1 VFRQAFRGQFY
12 KTLENKENENGKFSQ
27 MCCQLFGNIFCE
39 KPNVKMDKLRKPG
52 GGGAIWSGKW
62 SIFRRFSTKFF
73 SSIRSSRFGFTLVEL
88 LVVIAIIGV
97 LIALL
102 LPAVQMAR
110 EAARRMT
117 CTNNMKQYLIG
128 LHNYHDTLQS
138 LPASRYRMPSTPSFT
153 SGSMTFVLFPFME
166 QQAAYETTVYGL
178 STFSPI
184 SIAASPAMRNIAF
197 KTFGCPSDPHFGQCY
212 DSGSNP
218 ISRCNIM
225 YSAAD
230 TIRRNHY
237 SPPYSAPGVADYDAA
252 TNRAPFSPFKWKELG
267 AVNDG
272 TSNTVAISES
282 ATPKDIDDNAIRG
295 GVVSNCGGSLH
306 DNPKTNCFDKRDP
319 ANPNF
324 FKSTLTSNIYSLR
337 GLRIDM
343 GYLVY
348 SGFCTILP
356 PNSPSC
362 AVNSHT
368 TTNISN
374 DGYAL
379 MSASS
384 YHSGGVNTGFL
395 DGSVHF
401 VQDGINCGNLS
412 NPPFPSGTTQ
422 TGASYYGIWGAIGS
436 INGGE
441 NASLE

>member
-1 VFRQAFRGQFY
+1 
-12 KTLENKENENGKFSQ
+12 
-27 MCCQLFGNIFCE
+27 
-39 KPNVKMDKLRKPG
+39 
-52 GGGAIWSGKW
+52 
-62 SIFRRFSTKFF
+62 
-73 SSIRSSRFGFTLVEL
+73 LVEL

-128 LHNYHDTLQS
+128 LHNYHDTLKS
-138 LPASRYRMPSTPSFT
+138 LPATRYNMPLTPSYT
-153 SGSMTFVLFPFME
+153 NGSMNLVLFPFME
-166 QQAAYETTVYGL
+166 LQAAYETTVYGL
-178 STFSPI
+178 STFSPV
-184 SIAASPAMRNIAF
+184 SIAASPAMNNVTF
-197 KTFGCPSDPHFGQCY
+197 KTFCCPSDPYFGQCY
-212 DSGSNP
+212 DIGVAGTNP

-230 TIRRNHY
+230 TIRRNNYNNPH
-237 SPPYSAPGVADYDAA
+237 SIPGVVDYDAA
-252 TNRAPFSPFKWKELG
+252 TNRAPFAPFKWKELG
-267 AVNDG
+267 AINDG

-282 ATPKDIDDNAIRG
+282 ATPKDTSDNAIRG
-295 GVVSNCGGSLH
+295 GVVSGCGDVH
-306 DNPKTNCFDKRDP
+306 ANPKSNCFDKRDS

-324 FKSTLTSNIYSLR
+324 FKQSLTSDIYSLR
-337 GLRIDM
+337 GVRIDV
-343 GYLVY
+343 GTLVY

-362 AVNSHT
+362 GVNPGDT
-368 TTNISN
+368 SN
-374 DGYAL
+374 DGFGL

-401 VQDGINCGNLS
+401 IQDGINCGNLS

-422 TGASYYGIWGAIGS
+422 NGESRYGVWGAIGS

-441 NASLE
+441 NVSLEQ